1 MLGRQSPQRDIF
13 DVGNVFPLELRPKS
27 FHAQLAKVSPTLFS
41 DDEFAALYCS
51 SNGRPSVPPSQLAL
65 LMILQT
71 YHGVSDLE
79 AVDRSGYDLRWCAI
93 LGRAGGS
100 PLCAKSTLQLFRAQL
115 IVHEQYGL
123 LFKRSLEQARKNG
136 LLKGQ
141 EIKAALDTKPILG
154 RGAVEDTY
162 NLLATGMLQLARAL
176 AKQQQ
181 IKLPEFLAKH
191 DLDRLAAP
199 SVKGS
204 ADINWADEV
213 ARETFLTGLVAD
225 ARKLMAAADGSVPRI
240 KEAAQLLEQIL
251 LQDIEEHP
259 HGGNAS
265 IKKGTVKGRVPSATD
280 PEQRHGRKS
289 AKKRFT
295 GAKASVAADPQ
306 TGLILATEVLSGD
319 SGDAAGSVELVEQA
333 EANTGC
339 EVTEVLADCA
349 YGGGPTRQEFADA
362 GRKFFAKVPST
373 AGGQYFPKKAF
384 RIELPV
390 EGQSLELTRVTCPAG
405 AVAGYL
411 STETGGGV
419 TFYFDDHC
427 HGCDLRTG
435 CTGSK
440 HGRSL
445 HIHAQ
450 ERMISGARLLQE
462 SPAGRAKLRQRLV
475 VENSLARLAAYGV
488 GQARYIGHTKTRF
501 QLSIAATVVNFR
513 RTWNWTAAQETNMGA
528 AGA

>member
-1 MLGRQSPQRDIF
+1 MLGRQSSQLDIF
-13 DVGNVFPLELRPKS
+13 DVGNVFPLELKPKS
-27 FHAQLAKVSPTLFS
+27 FHGQLASVSGDLFS
-41 DDEFAALYCS
+41 DDEFAGLYCN
-51 SNGRPSVPPSQLAL
+51 SNGRPSVPPSRLAL

-71 YHGVSDLE
+71 YHRVSDLE
-79 AVDRSGYDLRWCAI
+79 AVERSGYDLRWCAV
-93 LGRAGGS
+93 LRQPGGT

-115 IVHEQYGL
+115 ILHEKYGL
-123 LFKRSLEQARKNG
+123 LFKRSLEQARKSG

-176 AKQQQ
+176 AKEQQ
-181 IKLPEFLAKH
+181 IKLPAFLAKH
-191 DLDRLAAP
+191 DLERLDAP
-199 SVKGS
+199 SIKGS
-204 ADINWADEV
+204 VDINWADEA

-225 ARKLMAAADGSVPRI
+225 ARKLMAAANGAVPQI
-240 KEAAQLLEQIL
+240 KKAAELLEQIL

-259 HGGNAS
+259 AGNAS
-265 IKKGTVKGRVPSATD
+265 IKKGTVKGRIPSATD

-306 TGLILATEVLSGD
+306 TGLILGTEVIPGD
-319 SGDAAGSVELVEQA
+319 SGDATGAIELVEQA
-333 EANTGC
+333 ETNAECT
-339 EVTEVLADCA
+339 VTQVLADCA

-362 GRKFFAKVPST
+362 GRELFAKVPSSISR
-373 AGGQYFPKKAF
+373 QLFPKKAF
-384 RIELPV
+384 RIELPAR
-390 EGQSLELTRVTCPAG
+390 EDDSLEQTRVTCPAG
-405 AVAGYL
+405 AVADRLKSDADGA
-411 STETGGGV
+411 V
-419 TFYFDDHC
+419 TFYFGGHC
-427 HGCDLRTG
+427 DGCSLRER
-435 CTGSK
+435 CTASQY
-440 HGRSL
+440 GRSL
-445 HIHAQ
+445 HVHAQ
-450 ERMISGARLLQE
+450 ERMIYAARELQE
-462 SPAGRAKLRQRLV
+462 SPAGREKLRQRLV

-513 RTWNWTAAQETNMGA
+513 RTWNWTAAQETNMAA